1 MDRAAAD
8 WCEDE
13 AFWRAGFPFMFP
25 EGSFEDARKQT
36 GQVIER
42 SGVGQGTV
50 LDLCCGPGRFAV
62 PLALRG
68 FDVTGVDRTPFLLDH
83 AREYAV
89 REGAKVE
96 WVEGDMRSYSRPDS
110 FDLAIN
116 MYTSLGYFD
125 DPEENRLV
133 LQNIY
138 GSLRRGGV
146 FVFEAGGKEI
156 LARVFESTGST
167 EIEGVGLSV
176 QRRKVI
182 DDWSRM
188 ENEWIFIKDGRAE
201 TFRLRH
207 WIYSGREL
215 RGMLESVGFGAVE
228 IYGDLEGMP
237 YGPRA
242 KRLVAVARKT

>member
-1 MDRAAAD
+1 
-8 WCEDE
+8 
-13 AFWRAGFPFMFP
+13 
-25 EGSFEDARKQT
+25 
-36 GQVIER
+36 
-42 SGVGQGTV
+42 
-50 LDLCCGPGRFAV
+50 
-62 PLALRG
+62 
-68 FDVTGVDRTPFLLDH
+68 
-83 AREYAV
+83 
-89 REGAKVE
+89 
-96 WVEGDMRSYSRPDS
+96 
-110 FDLAIN
+110 
-116 MYTSLGYFD
+116 
-125 DPEENRLV
+125 
-133 LQNIY
+133 
-138 GSLRRGGV
+138 
-146 FVFEAGGKEI
+146 
-156 LARVFESTGST
+156 VFESTGST
-167 EIEGVGLSV
+167 EIEGVGLSI